1 MASRRYTDEQ
11 VIKFAKE
18 VKSCASLIR
27 KLGLKSAGGNFIH
40 MKKTIQRLKIDT
52 SHWTGQ
58 LWSKG
63 QKLKDWKDY
72 TRFNSVKRNLIN
84 LRGNKCERCGLTM
97 WFDVPIKIEAH
108 HIDGDRTNNSEDNII
123 LLCCN
128 CHSQTNHW
136 RSKK

>member
-1 MASRRYTDEQ
+1 MGTTLNKKEDEIFFIFSSSFFAIYPSMASRRYTDEQ

-18 VKSCASLIR
+18 VQSCASLIR

-63 QKLKDWKDY
+63 QKL
-72 TRFNSVKRNLIN
+72 
-84 LRGNKCERCGLTM
+84 
-97 WFDVPIKIEAH
+97 
-108 HIDGDRTNNSEDNII
+108 
-123 LLCCN
+123 
-128 CHSQTNHW
+128 
-136 RSKK
+136 